1 MEINLEAIISVI
13 SLLFGGS
20 GIGALITW
28 RYQRKKARA
37 EAKEAE
43 ATAER
48 AKFEAMQANTQLIKD
63 IQDSYQQLTTDLK
76 TNLDTQQEYN
86 EEQKQYI
93 QELKEDR
100 QHLREER
107 DAQRL
112 QIERLTRTMNE
123 WKNDS
128 DKKIRSLQ
136 AQVARNG
143 RQIEC
148 MRPLLCGRENCAIRV
163 PVTITP
169 SEDEK
174 NQNIEPINGNE
185 L

>member
-1 MEINLEAIISVI
+1 MIELSTETILSIVT
-13 SLLFGGS
+13 LLFGGS

-48 AKFEAMQANTQLIKD
+48 AKYEAMQANTQLIKD
-63 IQDSYQQLTTDLK
+63 IQNSYQQLTADLK

-100 QHLREER
+100 QHLRKER
-107 DAQRL
+107 DDQRL
-112 QIERLTRTMNE
+112 QIERLTGTMNG
-123 WKNDS
+123 WKGES
-128 DKKIRSLQ
+128 DDKIRSLQ
-136 AQVARNG
+136 SLVARNG
-143 RQIEC
+143 RLIAC
-148 MRPLLCGRENCAIRV
+148 IKPLLCGRENCENRV
-163 PVTITP
+163 LMSIEPEGKPT
-169 SEDEK
+169 S
-174 NQNIEPINGNE
+174 IEPINATDI
-185 L
+185 

>member
-1 MEINLEAIISVI
+1 MEITLETIISAV
-13 SLLFGGS
+13 SLIFGGS

-43 ATAER
+43 AEAER
-48 AKFEAMQANTQLIKD
+48 AKYEAMQANAQLIKE
-63 IQDSYQQLTTDLK
+63 IQSSYQQLTADLK
-76 TNLDTQQEYN
+76 ANLDTQQEYN

-93 QELKEDR
+93 AELKDDR

-107 DAQRL
+107 DSQRR
-112 QIERLTRTMNE
+112 QIEQLTRTMNE
-123 WKNDS
+123 WKSDS

-148 MRPLLCGRENCAIRV
+148 MKPLLCGREGCAIRV
-163 PVTITP
+163 PVTITTNGTA
-169 SEDEK
+169 EI
-174 NQNIEPINGNE
+174 NPIDKSD

>member
-1 MEINLEAIISVI
+1 MEYLSIDTLVTILG
-13 SLLFGGS
+13 LLFGGS

-48 AKFEAMQANTQLIKD
+48 AKYEAMQANAQLIKE
-63 IQDSYQQLTTDLK
+63 IQSSYQQLTADLK
-76 TNLDTQQEYN
+76 ANLDTQQEYN

-93 QELKEDR
+93 AELKDDR
-100 QHLREER
+100 HHLREER
-107 DAQRL
+107 DSQRR
-112 QIERLTRTMNE
+112 QIEQLTRTMNE
-123 WKNDS
+123 WKSDS

-148 MRPLLCGRENCAIRV
+148 MKPLLCGREGCAIRV
-163 PVTITP
+163 PVTITTNGAT
-169 SEDEK
+169 EI
-174 NQNIEPINGNE
+174 NPIDKSD